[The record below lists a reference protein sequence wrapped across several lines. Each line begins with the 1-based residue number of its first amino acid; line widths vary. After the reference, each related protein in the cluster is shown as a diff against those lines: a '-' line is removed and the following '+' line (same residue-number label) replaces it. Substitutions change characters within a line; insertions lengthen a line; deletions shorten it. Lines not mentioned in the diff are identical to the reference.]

1 MQNSTNLQLIN
12 TNSPRETLVYLSK
25 DGKKVIKA
33 PVSNN
38 NKQRLQTWLGKQ
50 KIAKSVS
57 DGVLKFNNPNYNIPR
72 VLKVYDDDFIV
83 EEERIIGTPLKTS
96 FVESLD
102 QKELDIIYKGFAN
115 FLNDINQSRPVL
127 KQKDFFDAVSGE
139 KDMSLKEV
147 LSNLQ
152 EYISAEELNI
162 VYQAKD
168 WFDVVSDED
177 ASVVFS
183 HGDMNENNIFFDRET
198 KTLSIIDFADAKY
211 QNADYMFKVDLAKLG
226 WLEIDRLIKEYERL
240 PKKQNVNINS
250 SQNVKDIRIAL
261 YNFKS
266 SAIEFLKNPKL
277 VPQIRI
283 DMIKQE
289 IERIKKLYNQIDNS
303 NKFQKG
309 ADILKTQTK
318 IKDLQNKTKNV
329 HVRNKKH

>member
-25 DGKKVIKA
+25 NGKTVVKV
-33 PVSNN
+33 PVPNN

-57 DGVLKFNNPNYNIPR
+57 DGVLKFNNPNYKIPR

-83 EEERIIGTPLKTS
+83 EEESIIGTPLKTS
-96 FVESLD
+96 FVETL
-102 QKELDIIYKGFAN
+102 KPEELNIIYTGFAN
-115 FLNDINQSRPVL
+115 FINDINQSRPVL

-162 VYQAKD
+162 VYQAKN
-168 WFDVVSDED
+168 WFDVASDED

-211 QNADYMFKVDLAKLG
+211 QNADYMFNVDLARLG
-226 WLEIDRLIKEYERL
+226 WLDIERLIKEYENL
-240 PKKQNVNINS
+240 PKKQKVSTKS
-250 SQNVKDIRIAL
+250 SQYVKDMRTAL

-283 DMIKQE
+283 KLIRNDIAKIKNYLEKFDEQ
-289 IERIKKLYNQIDNS
+289 KKF
-303 NKFQKG
+303 KKAKQKV
-309 ADILKTQTK
+309 ALEDTLKTNTVLQNNIASK
-318 IKDLQNKTKNV
+318 IK
-329 HVRNKKH
+329 